1 MLRDVDDFLAGRID
15 RRGLLRGG
23 AGLALG
29 AGLAGCGVGD
39 SGGGSKKETEKK
51 IKKKVDGDLV
61 YFNWS
66 EYLDPEL
73 IKDFEKKYGVKVRQ
87 SNFDSMASMLAKLRS
102 GNRYDVIFPD
112 QSVTPRLVASN
123 QLLRLDHS
131 QLDNYDQIFEF
142 FHDPV
147 YDPGSAH
154 TVPYGMY
161 ATGVIWRADKISD
174 MTGSWDDLFRED
186 AKGKIYVLD
195 DFQEAIG
202 MGNYTNGFDLNSFK
216 EDELDKTQQTLVD
229 QKPLLRGYSTDDVQN
244 MLNGNAWIHHG
255 WNGDVVNVRN
265 QADDPSIYKFEKC
278 KEGIPVGADQI
289 AIPANAEHPGT
300 ALLFIDFMLDPENAA
315 RNVAYFGYPMPNNGA
330 VDAFAKLAKDDP
342 AITVTTED
350 LERGDQF
357 APLAGERRRA
367 WDRVWTE
374 VKAA

>member
-15 RRGLLRGG
+15 RRDLLRGG

-29 AGLAGCGVGD
+29 VGLAGCGVGD
-39 SGGGSKKETEKK
+39 SGGGSKEDTEKVVK
-51 IKKKVDGDLV
+51 AKVDGDLV

-73 IKDFEKKYGVKVRQ
+73 IKAFEKKYDVKVRQ
-87 SNFDSMASMLAKLRS
+87 SNFDAMAGMLAKLRS
-102 GNRYDVIFPD
+102 GNRYDIIFPD

-123 QLLRLDHS
+123 QLLKLDHD
-131 QLDNYDQIFEF
+131 QLKNYDQVFEF

-161 ATGVIWRADKISD
+161 ATGVIWREDKISG

-202 MGNYTNGFDLNSFK
+202 MGNYKNGFDLNSFD
-216 EDELDKTQQTLVD
+216 EDELETTKQTLID

-342 AITVTTED
+342 AITVTIED

>member
-1 MLRDVDDFLAGRID
+1 
-15 RRGLLRGG
+15 
-23 AGLALG
+23 
-29 AGLAGCGVGD
+29 
-39 SGGGSKKETEKK
+39 
-51 IKKKVDGDLV
+51 
-61 YFNWS
+61 
-66 EYLDPEL
+66 
-73 IKDFEKKYGVKVRQ
+73 
-87 SNFDSMASMLAKLRS
+87 
-102 GNRYDVIFPD
+102 
-112 QSVTPRLVASN
+112 
-123 QLLRLDHS
+123 
-131 QLDNYDQIFEF
+131 
-142 FHDPV
+142 
-147 YDPGSAH
+147 
-154 TVPYGMY
+154 
-161 ATGVIWRADKISD
+161 

-357 APLAGERRRA
+357 APLASGQR
-367 WDRVWTE
+367 
-374 VKAA
+374 

>member
-15 RRGLLRGG
+15 RRDLLRGG

-29 AGLAGCGVGD
+29 VGLAGCGVGD
-39 SGGGSKKETEKK
+39 SGGGSKEDTEKVVK
-51 IKKKVDGDLV
+51 AKVDGDLV

-73 IKDFEKKYGVKVRQ
+73 IKAFEKKYDVKVRQ
-87 SNFDSMASMLAKLRS
+87 SNFDAMAGMLAKLRS
-102 GNRYDVIFPD
+102 GNRYDIIFPD

-123 QLLRLDHS
+123 QLLKLDHD
-131 QLDNYDQIFEF
+131 QLKNYDQVFEF

-161 ATGVIWRADKISD
+161 ATGVIWREDRISG

-202 MGNYTNGFDLNSFK
+202 MANYTNGYELNEFGD
-216 EDELDKTQQTLVD
+216 EELDKTKQTLID

-278 KEGIPVGADQI
+278 KEGIPVGADQM

-300 ALLFIDFMLDPENAA
+300 AMLFIDFMLDPENAA
-315 RNVAYFGYPMPNNGA
+315 QNVAYFGYPMPNNGA
-330 VDAFAKLAKDDP
+330 VDAFQELAQDDP
-342 AITVTTED
+342 AITVTIED